1 MFFVKVPAS
10 LSLEPEEL
18 DVVLEVEVVAAG
30 LVVVSE
36 RVNRRHQGSF

>member
-10 LSLEPEEL
+10 LSLEPEVGG
-18 DVVLEVEVVAAG
+18 VVLLEVVAAG

-36 RVNRRHQGSF
+36 RVSR